1 VRAAQLIGQR
11 APEAHFVVFGSGSME
26 GHVLRDARRRGLGD
40 RLRLMAP
47 TQELSLALSAFDAF
61 VLTSQYEGTPNVV
74 LEAGLAGVPVV
85 AMDAG
90 AVAET
95 IAEGR
100 TGYVVAD
107 RPDMSDDDRAACIAD
122 RVVALLRDAPWR
134 HQVTR
139 TAPEFVRTHYGM
151 DRMLADTIALYGLGS
166 SLSP

>member
-1 VRAAQLIGQR
+1 
-11 APEAHFVVFGSGSME
+11 
-26 GHVLRDARRRGLGD
+26 
-40 RLRLMAP
+40 
-47 TQELSLALSAFDAF
+47 
-61 VLTSQYEGTPNVV
+61 
-74 LEAGLAGVPVV
+74 
-85 AMDAG
+85 MDAG

-107 RPDMSDDDRAACIAD
+107 HPDMSDDDRAACIAD

-151 DRMLADTIALYGLGS
+151 DRMLADTLALYGLAPPSPRLRGEGRGEGQRRTPTRRKLLPLTLT
-166 SLSP
+166 LSP